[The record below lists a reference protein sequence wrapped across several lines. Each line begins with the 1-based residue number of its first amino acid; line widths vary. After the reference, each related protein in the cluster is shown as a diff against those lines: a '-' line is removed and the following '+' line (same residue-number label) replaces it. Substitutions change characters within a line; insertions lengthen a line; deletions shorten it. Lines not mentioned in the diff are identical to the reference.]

1 MTVRRVVTGTDETG
15 RSVFLSVGP
24 ADGSD
29 QWSAVWATDPA
40 AGLDAL
46 TEPTPDPMA
55 LEPPAGGSA
64 WRVFEV
70 PPDAVMRERME
81 QATGRVPG
89 LEADG
94 FHTTAT
100 VDYVMVLEGEIALE
114 LDSGEVTL
122 RPGDCV
128 IQRQTRHA
136 WRNRSDRP
144 VRMMAVMLSLR
155 PPRRPLS

>member
-1 MTVRRVVTGTDETG
+1 MTVRRVVTGTDDSG
-15 RSVFLSVGP
+15 RSVFVADGP
-24 ADGSD
+24 AAGAD
-29 QWSAVWATDPA
+29 QWSAVWSTDPA
-40 AGLDAL
+40 VGIDAL
-46 TEPTPDPMA
+46 TEPDANPMA
-55 LEPPAGGSA
+55 LEPPAGGTA

-70 PPDAVMRERME
+70 PPDAVMRERIAAAAA
-81 QATGRVPG
+81 QIPG
-89 LEADG
+89 MEADG
-94 FHTTAT
+94 FHTTET
-100 VDYVMVLEGEIALE
+100 VDYVMVLEGEIVLE

-155 PPRRPLS
+155 SPRRPSS